1 MLDAKSLRT
10 TSRSILSKIS
20 HSMEHLAKPFNL
32 SCNIVDL
39 KQIFNIFNLNK
50 LISAKAIIIGTIKGV
65 FGWWVEMSWDGFD
78 PHRPVFGW
86 WVVWVGLVPEEEYT
100 P

>member
-1 MLDAKSLRT
+1 MNTALLEMV
-10 TSRSILSKIS
+10 L
-20 HSMEHLAKPFNL
+20 PF
-32 SCNIVDL
+32 CIACDFL
-39 KQIFNIFNLNK
+39 KCGPELVH
-50 LISAKAIIIGTIKGV
+50 THMYRV
-65 FGWWVEMSWDGFD
+65 FGWWVEMGWDGFD